1 MSGRFPRW
9 AGALAV
15 VGAVPLALPA
25 YSVLAEPGPASPH
38 TGAPGTRST
47 DTGAAVG
54 GASGTGPPETASRD
68 TGEGGLGRVTEGVDG
83 GGTETGTGGTTTGP
97 ETRTGTRPDP
107 DAAVDAERAAGADAD
122 PDTDAEDRTGIG
134 GGPAVRDPGA
144 LLGRLRTLYRA
155 SEASAAAYR
164 ESRADLRAARQRAT
178 ELTSRL
184 AAARARLARG
194 RADVGRLARQQY
206 QGAGPGVLASYLRV
220 LWARDPQRAMDRGQ
234 VLRQAARGQA
244 ALVARLTAEERRA
257 GRLARRERAALAEQ
271 RRLTDRCKERRN
283 AARAGL
289 KAVERLLA
297 GLSEEQLVLLVRPD
311 TPAADGRTASAGRGP
326 EGVSRP
332 AAR

>member
-15 VGAVPLALPA
+15 VGAVTLTLPA
-25 YSVLAEPGPASPH
+25 YSVLAEPGPAPPH
-38 TGAPGTRST
+38 TGAPGTWAT
-47 DTGAAVG
+47 DTGATAG

-83 GGTETGTGGTTTGP
+83 GGTETRTGTTTGTAAGP

-107 DAAVDAERAAGADAD
+107 DAGVDAERETGADAD
-122 PDTDAEDRTGIG
+122 PDAGAEDRTGAG
-134 GGPAVRDPGA
+134 TGPAVRDPGA

-164 ESRADLRAARQRAT
+164 ESRADLRTARQRA
-178 ELTSRL
+178 EALTARL
-184 AAARARLARG
+184 AAARARLAGG

-206 QGAGPGVLASYLRV
+206 QGAGPGVLASYLRI

-234 VLRQAARGQA
+234 VLRQAAGGQA
-244 ALVARLTAEERRA
+244 AVVARLTAEERRA

-297 GLSEEQLVLLVRPD
+297 GLSEEQLARLGRPGA
-311 TPAADGRTASAGRGP
+311 PVADGRGAA
-326 EGVSRP
+326 EISRP

>member
-25 YSVLAEPGPASPH
+25 YSVLAEPGPAPPH

-47 DTGAAVG
+47 DTGTAVG

-83 GGTETGTGGTTTGP
+83 GGTETGTGTTAGP
-97 ETRTGTRPDP
+97 GTRTGTRPDA

-122 PDTDAEDRTGIG
+122 PDAGAEDRTGIG
-134 GGPAVRDPGA
+134 GGSAVRDPGA

-164 ESRADLRAARQRAT
+164 ESRADLRAARQRAE

-297 GLSEEQLVLLVRPD
+297 GLSEEQLVRLVRQD
-311 TPAADGRTASAGRGP
+311 TPAAGGRAASAGRGP

>member
-25 YSVLAEPGPASPH
+25 YSVLAEPGPAPPH
-38 TGAPGTRST
+38 AGAPGTRST

-83 GGTETGTGGTTTGP
+83 GGTETGTTAGP
-97 ETRTGTRPDP
+97 GTRTGTRPDA
-107 DAAVDAERAAGADAD
+107 DAAVDAERAAGADPD
-122 PDTDAEDRTGIG
+122 PDAGAEDRTGIG
-134 GGPAVRDPGA
+134 GGSAVRDPGA

-164 ESRADLRAARQRAT
+164 ESRADLRAARQRAE

-206 QGAGPGVLASYLRV
+206 QGAGPGMLASYLRV

-244 ALVARLTAEERRA
+244 AAVARLTAEERRA

-297 GLSEEQLVLLVRPD
+297 GLSEEQLVRLVRQD
-311 TPAADGRTASAGRGP
+311 TPAADGRAASTGRGP

-332 AAR
+332 TAR

>member
-25 YSVLAEPGPASPH
+25 YSVLAEPGPASPR

-83 GGTETGTGGTTTGP
+83 GGTETGTGTTAGP
-97 ETRTGTRPDP
+97 GPRTGTRPDA
-107 DAAVDAERAAGADAD
+107 DAAVDAERAAGADTD
-122 PDTDAEDRTGIG
+122 PDAGAEDRTGIG

-311 TPAADGRTASAGRGP
+311 TPAADGRAASAGRGP

>member
-15 VGAVPLALPA
+15 VGAVTLALPA
-25 YSVLAEPGPASPH
+25 YSVLAEPGPAPPH

-47 DTGAAVG
+47 DTGAAAG

-83 GGTETGTGGTTTGP
+83 GGTETGTGGTTAGP
-97 ETRTGTRPDP
+97 ETRTGTRPDA

-122 PDTDAEDRTGIG
+122 PDADAEDRTGTG

-144 LLGRLRTLYRA
+144 LLGRLRTLYHA

-164 ESRADLRAARQRAT
+164 ESRADLRAARQRAE

-244 ALVARLTAEERRA
+244 AVVTRLTAQERRA

-311 TPAADGRTASAGRGP
+311 TPAAGGRASTGRGP
-326 EGVSRP
+326 EEVSRP

>member
-83 GGTETGTGGTTTGP
+83 GGTGGTTTGP

-107 DAAVDAERAAGADAD
+107 DAAVDAERAAAADTD
-122 PDTDAEDRTGIG
+122 PDAGAEDRTGIG
-134 GGPAVRDPGA
+134 GGAAVRDPGA

-164 ESRADLRAARQRAT
+164 ESRADLRAARHRAT

-311 TPAADGRTASAGRGP
+311 TPAADGRAASAGRGP